1 MLGQVQGRGD
11 DDHAAEEEDEGV
23 EDELLGGREH
33 VQREGDLVLV
43 ALALQ
48 PAQDGGG
55 VQHEGEDKDAGGGGK
70 EGVGQGGGVVV
81 DGSAERGCVGVV
93 RHGWKVSSG
102 GNLDQQSLGNW
113 RGRGERG
120 GRIRWGLLLRR
131 TLGCA
136 SGGACG
142 SKGSGRKRSES
153 QESLHACFRV
163 CASRPVP
170 NGQHSRT
177 PGHALSSA
185 LERLMMAAQFARH
198 ALYGV
203 RRTLHHPFLTTTTS
217 RSLSTTSVFQGPKPL
232 PPRPTINED
241 DITESFLKGSG
252 PGGQKINKTSSAVQ
266 LKHLPTGI
274 VVKYQGTRSRTQNRK
289 VARRMLAER
298 LEEME
303 KGDESRTQIKRAAQ
317 AKKKASKAKKSKRKY
332 RALEEAKK
340 AGATGEEPT
349 EEAVNEDE
357 EWEDVELD
365 PPNEKENEKKTE
377 QQDGRPNNP

>member
-1 MLGQVQGRGD
+1 
-11 DDHAAEEEDEGV
+11 
-23 EDELLGGREH
+23 
-33 VQREGDLVLV
+33 
-43 ALALQ
+43 
-48 PAQDGGG
+48 
-55 VQHEGEDKDAGGGGK
+55 
-70 EGVGQGGGVVV
+70 
-81 DGSAERGCVGVV
+81 
-93 RHGWKVSSG
+93 
-102 GNLDQQSLGNW
+102 
-113 RGRGERG
+113 
-120 GRIRWGLLLRR
+120 
-131 TLGCA
+131 
-136 SGGACG
+136 
-142 SKGSGRKRSES
+142 
-153 QESLHACFRV
+153 
-163 CASRPVP
+163 
-170 NGQHSRT
+170 
-177 PGHALSSA
+177 
-185 LERLMMAAQFARH
+185 MAAQFARP
-198 ALYGV
+198 ALHGV

-217 RSLSTTSVFQGPKPL
+217 RLLSTTSVCQGPKPL

-340 AGATGEEPT
+340 AGAAEEEPT
-349 EEAVNEDE
+349 EEAVDEDE
-357 EWEDVELD
+357 EWEDVEAD

-377 QQDGRPNNP
+377 QQHGRPNNP